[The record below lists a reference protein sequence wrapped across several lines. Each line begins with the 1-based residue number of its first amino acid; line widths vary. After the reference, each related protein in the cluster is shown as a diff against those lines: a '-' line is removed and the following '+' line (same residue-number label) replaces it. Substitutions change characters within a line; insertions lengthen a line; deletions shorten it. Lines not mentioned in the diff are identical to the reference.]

1 MPEVNLIDAKSG
13 KLISFPTAKEAN
25 EALLK
30 TDRRNAPLYGA
41 DALTNYMMF
50 DKNKQTISTMSGGEI
65 NKKLGEQQ
73 FYGNSFVTEEQTA
86 TALHQK
92 QQELVGE
99 AYEHIHGIDAKAMAR
114 IYGIAKGLMP
124 IGVESAAQTQGLGG
138 VAKYLRENHK
148 SDIEMYEY
156 GIPLTQLGV
165 GLGLMGAAALAG
177 STAAPVAAVTALGY
191 AGLKHLP
198 KWVTKGGP
206 EFIKMMARNQYVI
219 AAAKGAKGAF
229 DILNWQMRGVHQL
242 ATGSAKLAQATLK
255 VAKPITTGGKI
266 AALNISPTAA
276 VPMVNMLLKNGGTF
290 ATATAKGAAYSA
302 TTGALYSVGAYE
314 TKKIVGDVEY
324 SAENF
329 MNHVMDGALFDVGLT
344 GLVLSATAGGRF
356 IQEKLR
362 KVPVVGPVTKVLPLL
377 PRIDLSG
384 QMLNAQSGMA
394 KTVLKTVG
402 MNPQEKFTVDII
414 RAATKG
420 GVIDNRKLN
429 KLLKTKQ
436 GDTDFAENLHFMLND
451 AQFGRD
457 HGLDG
462 PMMHAFDK
470 AEDLIPRMQM
480 VQKKALKNR
489 NQAESD
495 LDNSARFEAERAKN
509 SLTDEA
515 EEALAKEHHVDLD
528 SKIQRLADLEQQ
540 KKNLAQGKDEASV
553 MRRRIAEK
561 QRIGLENKINRI
573 KRGEAT
579 TQEVLEELDHLDTNQ
594 GELDSLNL
602 IHSEEGGEGVMRA
615 RGQVLHDTGAG
626 DGGQLVHNRS
636 KEIQIEDE
644 WNAYNASNKHLADKE
659 LNLDDY
665 IYTGKTEDID
675 LDLERGMLQEAMVT
689 IRKTTTLGNE
699 LDDSFQQRL
708 AEILETFE
716 LEGSLL
722 DDLGWRIVT
731 IDGKKTLEGFSRSI
745 AKPATPLRKAYT
757 QQVEPAPIA
766 ELADVAYNSLRASRD
781 LFTAHAKKKG
791 LELKGIVL
799 AKRSDI
805 RQEKEALKGRPKPP
819 SAESAGYKEEKIKR
833 VVLKKLAQKKTEMG
847 QSERRSGERAKT
859 ESELLDGEIVAA
871 KEDVDRLSYDII
883 PAKRHPGSKS
893 VEFNQTAD
901 DLLLSIKRRHAR
913 ENAPAPTAD
922 TPYSASRFK
931 ESGKSEIEH
940 AEKIAADWRLNGDNT
955 TFTEA
960 QTITSDLGAL
970 TYGHDTQD
978 YKTLNKVN
986 NEAFKLLRSQL
997 ESKIQSTARWSMGE
1011 VAGDGVLAA
1020 FVDGNRTFHVLESV
1034 LNSTSNA
1041 AAKNKG
1047 WRDLWSWPIQII
1059 GRRLGL
1065 SGPSRIGL
1073 MAAKAGADNFLNAHS
1088 LPQKARSKYVYE
1100 LNKMTKWAN
1109 NVNSEMT
1116 KGINSGRKLVKDTSV
1131 KFVEGLGVPPGS
1143 VYLRFSAEAQV
1154 AKDRPPEEEPKRGPG
1169 RPRKEPKEPQPTSA
1183 LFTPMDVL
1191 AVNREG
1197 DRAGDSRRDA
1207 YWKRAREISAAVK
1220 RPLDT
1225 DNILTAAYEPIA
1237 MWDAPLAEHIK
1248 LNAQKELEYLGSI
1261 LTKRYDMQGNP
1272 EPTMAEIDRLELAL
1286 NVLANT
1292 KASIYDRFLDG
1303 TLDNFSMEVFNN
1315 LRPKSAIEFKEAVAD
1330 IGQRY
1335 GHMIPYQKQLV
1346 MAKITDMNLGSVP
1359 TADLT
1364 NGIQAVVYAPDE
1376 QQTSMGNKP
1385 LGIASRTET
1394 PLEKGVQRDE
1404 WGVRARPDMTLGMV

>member
-1 MPEVNLIDAKSG
+1 MPNKIYAIDPESGEELPYPQPAKDKSISLMNAKSG
-13 KLISFPTAKEAN
+13 KLVSFPTAKEAN

-30 TDRRNAPLYGA
+30 TDIRGVPLYGA
-41 DALTNYMMF
+41 DALTEYLMF
-50 DKNKQTISTMSGGEI
+50 DKNNKTISPMSGGYI
-65 NKKLGEQQ
+65 NKKLGEQN
-73 FYGNSFVTEEQTA
+73 FYGNSFATKEQTA
-86 TALHQK
+86 SALHQK
-92 QQELVGE
+92 QQKLVGE
-99 AYEHIHGIDAKAMAR
+99 AYEHIHGIDTDSMAR
-114 IYGIAKGLMP
+114 ILGMTKGLMP
-124 IGVESAAQTQGLGG
+124 IGTEAAAETQGLSG
-138 VAKYLRENHK
+138 VVTWLRENRK
-148 SDIEMYEY
+148 AEVEMWEY

-206 EFIKMMARNQYVI
+206 DFIKMMARNQYVI
-219 AAAKGAKGAF
+219 AAARGAKGAF
-229 DILNWQMRGVHQL
+229 NILNWQMMGVHKL
-242 ATGSAKLAQATLK
+242 ATGSAKVAQATLK
-255 VAKPITTGGKI
+255 VAKPLTTGGKI

-314 TKKIVGDVEY
+314 TKKIVGDVEH

-329 MNHVMDGALFDVGLT
+329 MNHVMDGALYDVGLW
-344 GLVLSATAGGRF
+344 GLVLSTTAGGRF

-362 KVPVVGPVTKVLPLL
+362 KVPGVGPLTKVVPLL
-377 PRIDLSG
+377 PKGGIDLSG
-384 QMLNAQSGMA
+384 QMSKAQEGMSN
-394 KTVLKTVG
+394 TVLKTVG
-402 MNPQEKFTVDII
+402 MSPREKYTVDIL
-414 RAATKG
+414 RAATVG
-420 GVIDNRKLN
+420 GKIDNRKLS
-429 KLLKTKQ
+429 KLLKSKR
-436 GDTDFAENLHFMLND
+436 GDTDFSENLHFMLND

-462 PMMHAFDK
+462 PMIQAFDK
-470 AEDLIPRMQM
+470 PEDLIARMNM

-489 NQAESD
+489 NQAQSD
-495 LDNSARFEAERAKN
+495 LDNSARFEAERGKN

-515 EEALAKEHHVDLD
+515 EEVLSKEHHVDLD
-528 SKIQRLADLEQQ
+528 SKIQRVVDLEQQ

-553 MRRRIAEK
+553 MRRRIAEEQK
-561 QRIGLENKINRI
+561 IQLENKINRM
-573 KRGEAT
+573 KSGDAT
-579 TQEVLEELDHLDTNQ
+579 QQEVLDELDNFDLSQEELSKTGLTYD
-594 GELDSLNL
+594 EL
-602 IHSEEGGEGVMRA
+602 GGEGAGRVAHDSGTARRGRIKVVGGKRYSNDRA
-615 RGQVLHDTGAG
+615 
-626 DGGQLVHNRS
+626 
-636 KEIQIEDE
+636 
-644 WNAYNASNKHLADKE
+644 
-659 LNLDDY
+659 
-665 IYTGKTEDID
+665 
-675 LDLERGMLQEAMVT
+675 
-689 IRKTTTLGNE
+689 
-699 LDDSFQQRL
+699 
-708 AEILETFE
+708 
-716 LEGSLL
+716 
-722 DDLGWRIVT
+722 
-731 IDGKKTLEGFSRSI
+731 
-745 AKPATPLRKAYT
+745 
-757 QQVEPAPIA
+757 
-766 ELADVAYNSLRASRD
+766 
-781 LFTAHAKKKG
+781 
-791 LELKGIVL
+791 
-799 AKRSDI
+799 
-805 RQEKEALKGRPKPP
+805 
-819 SAESAGYKEEKIKR
+819 
-833 VVLKKLAQKKTEMG
+833 KKLAASKLTQKKTELG
-847 QSERRSGERAKT
+847 QSERRGGEKAKT
-859 ESELLDGEIVAA
+859 QSELLDGEIAAA
-871 KEDVDRLSYDII
+871 KEDVERLSYDII
-883 PAKRHPGSKS
+883 PEKRHPGSKS

-901 DLLLSIKRRHAR
+901 DLLLSIKRRWAR

-922 TPYSASRFK
+922 TPYSESRFK
-931 ESGKSEIEH
+931 KDGKAEIEH
-940 AEKIAADWRLNGDNT
+940 AEKIANDWRRNGDNT

-970 TYGHDTQD
+970 TYGHTVSDRE
-978 YKTLNKVN
+978 TLNKVN
-986 NEAFKLLRSQL
+986 NEAFKLIRSEL
-997 ESKIQSTARWSMGE
+997 ERKIQSTARWSMGE
-1011 VAGDGVLAA
+1011 VAGDGVMAA
-1020 FVDGNRTFHVLESV
+1020 FVDGNRTFHVLETII
-1034 LNSTSNA
+1034 NSTSKA
-1041 AAKNKG
+1041 SAKKQG
-1047 WRDLWSWPIQII
+1047 LRDLWSWPIQIM
-1059 GRRLGL
+1059 GKRLGI
-1065 SGPSRIGL
+1065 SGPGRLGL

-1088 LPQKARSKYVYE
+1088 LPQKVRSKYVYE
-1100 LNKMTKWAN
+1100 LNKMTKWAD

-1154 AKDRPPEEEPKRGPG
+1154 HKDRPPEEEPKRGPG

-1272 EPTMAEIDRLELAL
+1272 EPTMEEIDRLELAL

-1364 NGIQAVVYAPDE
+1364 NGIQAVVYAPDDQE
-1376 QQTSMGNKP
+1376 PSMGNKP

-1404 WGVRARPDMTLGMV
+1404 WGVRARPEMTLGMV